1 MRKGKT
7 MKTRILTVVVISAGF
22 LIATTIGV
30 FAQLRKGNYEPAT
43 LGQLA
48 QAAQS
53 DSAPDSAY
61 GVGAYPLYPP
71 ELEAG
76 QGKAETDAYCSTC
89 HSTRYIT
96 MQPPLPGATWEAEL
110 TKMRK
115 TFGAT
120 IPDEAVAKILRY
132 LQEHYTPETRK
143 R

>member
-7 MKTRILTVVVISAGF
+7 MKTTLHTLVVISAG
-22 LIATTIGV
+22 LLATTAIGV
-30 FAQLRKGNYEPAT
+30 FAQLQKGNYEPAT

-48 QAAQS
+48 RAARS
-53 DSAPDSAY
+53 DRAPDSEY
-61 GVGAYPLYPP
+61 GVGGYPLYPP
-71 ELEAG
+71 DLEAG
-76 QGKAETDAYCSTC
+76 DGKVETEAYCSTC

-96 MQPPLPGATWEAEL
+96 MQPPLPGAAWEAEV

-120 IPDEAVAKILRY
+120 IPEEAAAKIVRY
-132 LQEHYTPETRK
+132 LRETYTPESRK

>member
-1 MRKGKT
+1 
-7 MKTRILTVVVISAGF
+7 MKTRFRTLVVISAA
-22 LIATTIGV
+22 LMATTAFGV

-48 QAAQS
+48 QTPPS

-61 GVGAYPLYPP
+61 GVGGYPLYPP

-76 QGKAETDAYCSTC
+76 EGKAETEAYCSMC
-89 HSTRYIT
+89 HSTRYLT
-96 MQPPLPGATWEAEL
+96 MQPPLSGATWEAEV

-120 IPDEAVAKILRY
+120 IPDQASATILRY